1 MTPPSARRPPR
12 PQVSE
17 GPPLEARSPHG
28 GGVPPYVL
36 VNGPEELLAQRAVT
50 ATLDAVKATRPDLEV
65 VRVEATA
72 YEPGAL
78 IRHTSPSLFGGTI
91 AVVVS
96 GAEEAGDELTKDL
109 LAFLAAPAE
118 HVTLIVVHRG
128 GVRGKKVLD
137 ALKSGG
143 ARVLQA
149 PAVKSDRDKS
159 EFVVNEFRR
168 QGRSIAPGAVRALV
182 EAVGKDLSELAAACA
197 QLIADTTGTVE
208 EQTVETY
215 HGGRIEATGF
225 RVADAALAGDVPQAL
240 SLARHAFAV
249 GVDPVPMVAVLAAQ
263 LRQLVKVAG
272 APRGS
277 SAQLAKALDMAPW
290 QIDRA
295 RRALSGWDLDGL
307 GSAIQAVAAADFAV
321 KGGGRDPQY
330 AVERAILDLAGAR
343 RGSTRCGR

>member
-1 MTPPSARRPPR
+1 MTPPPRRRGARPA
-12 PQVSE
+12 QAEE
-17 GPPLEARSPHG
+17 GPPLEARSPVSA
-28 GGVPPYVL
+28 GVPPYVL
-36 VNGPEELLAQRAVT
+36 VSGPEELVAQRAVT
-50 ATLDAVKATRPDLEV
+50 ATLDALRATQPDLDV
-65 VRVEATA
+65 IRVEAA
-72 YEPGAL
+72 GYEPGAL
-78 IRHTSPSLFGGTI
+78 LRHTSPSLFGGST

-96 GAEEAGDELTKDL
+96 GLEEVGDELAKDL
-109 LAFLAAPAE
+109 LAYLAAPAD
-118 HVTLIVVHRG
+118 HVTLIAVHGG

-137 ALKSGG
+137 GLKSAG

-159 EFVVNEFRR
+159 DFVAGEFRR
-168 QGRSIAPGAVRALV
+168 AGRSIDPEGVRALV

-197 QLIADTTGTVE
+197 QLVSDTQGTVDE
-208 EQTVETY
+208 RTVQTY

-225 RVADAALAGDVPQAL
+225 RVADAALAGHAGLAL

-249 GVDPVPMVAVLAAQ
+249 GVDPVPMVAVLASQ

-277 SAQLAKALDMAPW
+277 SAQLAKALEMAPW

-295 RRALSGWDLDGL
+295 RRALSGWDLVGL
-307 GSAIQAVAAADFAV
+307 GAAIQAVAAADHAV

-330 AVERAILDLAGAR
+330 AVERVILQIVSAR
-343 RGSTRCGR
+343 SASTRRR

>member
-1 MTPPSARRPPR
+1 M
-12 PQVSE
+12 
-17 GPPLEARSPHG
+17 
-28 GGVPPYVL
+28 
-36 VNGPEELLAQRAVT
+36 NGPEELLAQRAVT
-50 ATLDAVKATRPDLEV
+50 ATIEAVKATRPDLEV

-78 IRHTSPSLFGGTI
+78 TRHTSPSLFGGDI

-96 GAEEAGDELTKDL
+96 GAEEAGDELAKDL
-109 LAFLAAPAE
+109 LAYLAAPAE

-225 RVADAALAGDVPQAL
+225 RVADAALAGDVAQAL

-307 GSAIQAVAAADFAV
+307 GCAIQAVAAADFAV

-343 RGSTRCGR
+343 RGSTRSGR